1 MSSQESR
8 INFSAYSIRK
18 PLPAILLFVV
28 LLFLGIMSFKALPVT
43 RFPNIDIPLVQVTI
57 NQSGATPAELETQ
70 VAKIVEELGGQHHR
84 REASDHVLE
93 RRRLHHGHRV
103 SS

>member
-28 LLFLGIMSFKALPVT
+28 LLFLGIMSFKALP
-43 RFPNIDIPLVQVTI
+43 
-57 NQSGATPAELETQ
+57 
-70 VAKIVEELGGQHHR
+70 
-84 REASDHVLE
+84 
-93 RRRLHHGHRV
+93 GHALP
-103 SS
+103 

>member
-70 VAKIVEELGGQHHR
+70 VAKIVEDSVAEHHR

-93 RRRLHHGHRV
+93 
-103 SS
+103 